1 MISGLS
7 KITDMSKKT
16 IQDLTVV
23 CIDTY
28 NVGEAIIAIRK
39 TLNEITPT
47 KTLFFTNSNVEIDG
61 VETIVI
67 DEINSVDDYSKFV
80 IKKLH
85 KYITTDFVL
94 IIQHDG
100 YVLNGDLFDEELKN
114 YDYCGALWEEK
125 DGLNN
130 GNGGFSW
137 RSKTLLEAIANDPV
151 IEILTPED
159 VSICRIYRRY
169 LEGKYQLEWAPN
181 ELAEKFSYELIK
193 PKNRTFGF
201 HSYHHQPYKP
211 NIVIQRMGAMGDV
224 IGVEPVLE
232 HFHNKGYNV
241 ILKTTID
248 FYQLF
253 MQHKYKI
260 TFYENFDTSEPHHY
274 FNLDMSYESKPL
286 QHHLKT
292 YFEFCNVI
300 AFEMKQ
306 PRLYF
311 EGMNMA
317 EHKIFDKYIIIHND
331 QREQPHRN
339 IAGFDFGVLAK
350 ALNHL
355 GYVVFQVGT
364 SQERIPNTIKLNTK
378 TLYFLKQIVSQAD
391 WFIGIDSGISHIAR
405 AFDVPSIIFSGSVN
419 LKLIHVDFNNLHWI
433 KNNVCETPHC
443 WHNVV
448 GCTGQ
453 DCYIDKQKPPC
464 CNFGSPITM
473 EFIINKIKYKT
484 NVTQQGIAYQSY

>member
-1 MISGLS
+1 MAM
-7 KITDMSKKT
+7 TKKVLNDVT
-16 IQDLTVV
+16 LV

-28 NVGEAIIAIRK
+28 NVGEAIIALRK
-39 TLNEITPT
+39 TLNEITPEAA
-47 KTLFFTNSNVEIDG
+47 LFFTNADVEIDG
-61 VETIVI
+61 VKTIVI

-80 IKKLH
+80 IKKLYQ
-85 KYITTDFVL
+85 YIDTKFVL
-94 IIQHDG
+94 VIQHDG
-100 YVLNGDLFDEELKN
+100 YVLNGELFDEELRE

-137 RSKTLLEAIANDPV
+137 RSKRLLEIVAKDPI

-169 LEGKYQLEWAPN
+169 LEGFYDLKWATN
-181 ELAEKFSYELIK
+181 ELAEKFSFELIK
-193 PKNRTFGF
+193 PKNKTFGF
-201 HSYHHQPYKP
+201 HQYHQKPFKP
-211 NIVIQRMGAMGDV
+211 NVVIQRMGAMGDV
-224 IGVEPVLE
+224 IGVEPVMQY
-232 HFHNKGYNV
+232 FNNKGYNV
-241 ILKTTID
+241 ILKTTPD

-260 TFYENFDTSEPHHY
+260 TFYENFDTLEPHHY
-274 FNLDMSYESKPL
+274 FNLDMSYESKPT

-292 YFEFCNVI
+292 YYEFCNVT

-306 PRLYF
+306 PKLYF

-317 EHKIFDKYIIIHND
+317 EHKIFDKYVIIHND
-331 QREQPHRN
+331 RREQPHRN
-339 IAGFDFGVLAK
+339 IVRFDFGVLAK
-350 ALNHL
+350 ALTSL

-405 AFDVPSIIFSGSVN
+405 AFKVPSIIFSGSVDIR
-419 LKLIHVDFNNLHWI
+419 LIHVDFNNLHWI
-433 KNNVCETPHC
+433 TQEVCETPHC
-443 WHNVV
+443 WHKVI
-448 GCTGQ
+448 GCVGQ
-453 DCYIDKQKPPC
+453 DCYVDKNNPPC
-464 CNFGSPITM
+464 VKFDNPKTM
-473 EFIINKIKYKT
+473 EFIINKIKYQT